1 MHIAYF
7 FLFIIGISSYDMF
20 YYPKSGDT
28 LDGEL
33 KTYFD
38 TLITSIVDA
47 EAPETAVNAYTDKKS
62 ISDTIKKYNTTKTAV
77 IFSRFVDISN
87 ADIQEIFGNTRHI
100 VFVISLNP
108 YDICA
113 TNIITYSNDVIAP
126 AQCIY

>member
-1 MHIAYF
+1 
-7 FLFIIGISSYDMF
+7 MF

-62 ISDTIKKYNTTKTAV
+62 ISDTIKKNNTTKTAV